1 MSELV
6 WVCNQTRDFH
16 GIPNAR
22 ASRPKENFPSGSA
35 PFPTCPSPPQPAS
48 VIGSSVIVSR
58 APNGILSG
66 ISVTGLLICSLSRQR
81 APDKECGVCAV
92 RQKSSPVAIHHSV
105 KHHCRQPASSPIR
118 LGIFCPRIT
127 KNGPSWRGLC
137 PTLCLPYRWMNLV
150 PPPSCLP
157 SISLESGAASVGLE
171 ASKHHCGFTKP

>member
-1 MSELV
+1 MATSPGNFRGISNGKDNWMSELV

-105 KHHCRQPASSPIR
+105 KHHCRQPASSPVR

-127 KNGPSWRGLC
+127 KTAPVGGAS
-137 PTLCLPYRWMNLV
+137 V
-150 PPPSCLP
+150 PPY
-157 SISLESGAASVGLE
+157 ASHTG
-171 ASKHHCGFTKP
+171 G